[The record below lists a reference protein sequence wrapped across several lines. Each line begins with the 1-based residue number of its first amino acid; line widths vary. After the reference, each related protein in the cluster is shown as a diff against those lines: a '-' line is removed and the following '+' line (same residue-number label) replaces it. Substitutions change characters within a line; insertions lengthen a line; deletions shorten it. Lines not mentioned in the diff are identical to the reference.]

1 MRKFIVTLVFAAI
14 VAKVGC
20 SLGETGAASIS
31 AHHAKIEA
39 AANAY

>member
-1 MRKFIVTLVFAAI
+1 MKKLIMMLVFAAI

-20 SLGETGAASIS
+20 SLGETGAASVS

>member
-1 MRKFIVTLVFAAI
+1 MKKLVMTLLFAAI
-14 VAKVGC
+14 VAKIGC
-20 SLGETGAASIS
+20 FLGETGAASVS